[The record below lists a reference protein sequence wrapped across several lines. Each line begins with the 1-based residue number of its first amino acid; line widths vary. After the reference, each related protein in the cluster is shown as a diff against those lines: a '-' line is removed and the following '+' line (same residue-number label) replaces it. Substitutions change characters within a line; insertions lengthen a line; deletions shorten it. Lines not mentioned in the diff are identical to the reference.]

1 MSEHIRYAV
10 SEGVGRITLARPEK
24 KNAIDAAMY
33 AALAD
38 AIGSAGRDGTVRA
51 LLIDAE
57 GGAFTAGND
66 LADFQRERPDWH
78 DTPVSSFLGALS
90 EAELPVVAAVD
101 GIAIGIG
108 TTMLLHCDLVVASTT
123 ARFQMPFIDL
133 GLVPEAASSLLLP
146 RLVGHQR
153 AAALLLL
160 GDSVDAPTLQGYGLI
175 HSVVAPD
182 DLHATAL
189 GLARRLAGKPPDA
202 MRQSKRLLRRAP
214 EPVADRLAAEGAVF
228 AERLRSAEAKAA
240 FDSFFARR
248 AGGR

>member
-10 SEGVGRITLARPEK
+10 SEGVGRITLARPVK

-33 AALAD
+33 EALGEALR
-38 AIGSAGRDGTVRA
+38 SAEQDGAVRA

-78 DTPVSSFLGALS
+78 DTPVSRFLAALS
-90 EAELPVVAAVD
+90 EAELPIVAAVD
-101 GIAIGIG
+101 GVAIGIG
-108 TTMLLHCDLVVASTT
+108 TTMLLHCDLVVASTA
-123 ARFQMPFIDL
+123 ARFQTPFIDL
-133 GLVPEAASSLLLP
+133 GLVPEAGSSILLP

-160 GDSVDAPTLQGYGLI
+160 GDGVDAPTLHAWGLV
-175 HSVVAPD
+175 HSVVAPE

-189 GLARRLAGKPPDA
+189 DLARRLAAKPPEA
-202 MRQSKRLLRRAP
+202 LRQSKRLLRRQA

-228 AERLRSAEAKAA
+228 AERLTSPEARAA
-240 FDSFFARR
+240 FARFFARR
-248 AGGR
+248 AAER